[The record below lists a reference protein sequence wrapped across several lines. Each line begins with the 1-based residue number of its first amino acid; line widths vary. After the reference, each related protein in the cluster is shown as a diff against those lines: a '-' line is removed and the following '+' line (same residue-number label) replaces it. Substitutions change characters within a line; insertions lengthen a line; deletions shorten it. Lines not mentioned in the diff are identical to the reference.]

1 MRRYA
6 RSSLP
11 NLDDVASIMASRH
24 YKLVSEHPIEGQFTV
39 SLWQS
44 RSGFALVYG
53 MQLTAPLTYAQAAQE
68 LGECLMHALSCQ
80 GAMSET

>member
-24 YKLVSEHPIEGQFTV
+24 YKKVSEHPIEGQFTV

-44 RSGFALVYG
+44 RSGFAVVYG
-53 MQLTAPLTYAQAAQE
+53 LQLTAILTYAQAAQE

>member
-11 NLDDVASIMASRH
+11 SLDDVTTIMASRH
-24 YKLVSEHPIEGQFTV
+24 YTLAQEFPIDGQFTV

-44 RSGFALVYG
+44 RSGFAVVYG
-53 MQLTAPLTYAQAAQE
+53 MQLTAPLTYSQASQE

-80 GAMSET
+80 GALAEK

>member
-11 NLDDVASIMASRH
+11 NLDDVARIMASRH

>member
-11 NLDDVASIMASRH
+11 SLDDVATIMASRH
-24 YKLVSEHPIEGQFTV
+24 YTLAQEFPIEGQFTV

-44 RSGFALVYG
+44 RSGFAVVYG
-53 MQLTAPLTYAQAAQE
+53 LQLTAPLTYSQATQE

-80 GAMSET
+80 GALAEK

>member
-6 RSSLP
+6 RTSLP
-11 NLDDVASIMASRH
+11 SLEDVAAIMTSRH
-24 YKLVSEHPIEGQFTV
+24 YRMVSEHPIDGQFTV

-44 RSGFALVYG
+44 RSGFAVVYG
-53 MQLTAPLTYAQAAQE
+53 QQLTAPLTYTQAAQE

-80 GAMSET
+80 GAMEQ

>member
-6 RSSLP
+6 RTSLP
-11 NLDDVASIMASRH
+11 SLEDVSTIMASRH
-24 YKLVSEHPIEGQFTV
+24 YKLVSEHPIDGQFTV

-44 RSGFALVYG
+44 RFGFAVVCGL
-53 MQLTAPLTYAQAAQE
+53 QLTAPLTYSQASQE

-80 GAMSET
+80 GAMSES

>member
-11 NLDDVASIMASRH
+11 SLEDVNTIMTSRH
-24 YKLVSEHPIEGQFTV
+24 YTLVSEHPIDGQFTV

-44 RSGFALVYG
+44 RSGFAVVYG
-53 MQLTAPLTYAQAAQE
+53 LQLTAPLTYSQASQE

-80 GAMSET
+80 GALAEK

>member
-11 NLDDVASIMASRH
+11 SLEETSSIMTSRH
-24 YKLVSEHPIEGQFTV
+24 FKLVQEFPVEGQFTV
-39 SLWQS
+39 TLWQN
-44 RSGFALVYG
+44 RSGFAVVYG
-53 MQLTAPLTYAQAAQE
+53 LQLTAPLTYSQATQE

-80 GAMSET
+80 GALTET

>member
-80 GAMSET
+80 GAISET

>member
-6 RSSLP
+6 RTSLP
-11 NLDDVASIMASRH
+11 SLEDVAAIMTSRH
-24 YKLVSEHPIEGQFTV
+24 YRMVSEHPIDGQFTV

-44 RSGFALVYG
+44 RSGFAVVYG
-53 MQLTAPLTYAQAAQE
+53 LQLAAPLTYTQAAQE

-80 GAMSET
+80 GAMEQ

>member
-11 NLDDVASIMASRH
+11 SLEDVSTIMTSRH
-24 YKLVSEHPIEGQFTV
+24 YTLVSEHPIDGQFTV

-44 RSGFALVYG
+44 RSGFAVVYG
-53 MQLTAPLTYAQAAQE
+53 LQLTAPLTYSQATQE

>member
-53 MQLTAPLTYAQAAQE
+53 LQLTATLTYAQAAQE

>member
-11 NLDDVASIMASRH
+11 SLEDVSTIMTSRH
-24 YKLVSEHPIEGQFTV
+24 YTLVSEHPIDGQFTV

-44 RSGFALVYG
+44 RSGFAVVYG
-53 MQLTAPLTYAQAAQE
+53 LQLTAPLTYSQASQE

-80 GAMSET
+80 GALAEK

>member
-11 NLDDVASIMASRH
+11 SLEDVSTIMTSRH
-24 YKLVSEHPIEGQFTV
+24 YTLVSEHPIEGQFTV

-44 RSGFALVYG
+44 RSGFAVVYG
-53 MQLTAPLTYAQAAQE
+53 LQLTAPLTYAQAAQE

>member
-44 RSGFALVYG
+44 RSGFAVVYG
-53 MQLTAPLTYAQAAQE
+53 LQLTAPLTYTQAAQE
-68 LGECLMHALSCQ
+68 LGECLLHALSCQ
-80 GAMSET
+80 GVMSET

>member
-11 NLDDVASIMASRH
+11 NLDDVARIMASRH

-53 MQLTAPLTYAQAAQE
+53 LQLTATLTYAQAAQE

>member
-11 NLDDVASIMASRH
+11 SLDDVATIMVSRH
-24 YKLVSEHPIEGQFTV
+24 YTLVSEHPIDGQFTV

-44 RSGFALVYG
+44 RSGFAVVYG
-53 MQLTAPLTYAQAAQE
+53 LQLTAPLTYSQASQE
-68 LGECLMHALSCQ
+68 LGECLIHALSCQ
-80 GAMSET
+80 GALAEK

>member
-24 YKLVSEHPIEGQFTV
+24 YKLISEHPIEGQFTV

-53 MQLTAPLTYAQAAQE
+53 LQLTAPLTYAQAAQE

>member
-11 NLDDVASIMASRH
+11 SLDDVATIMASRH
-24 YKLVSEHPIEGQFTV
+24 YQLVSEHPIDSQFTV

-44 RSGFALVYG
+44 RSGFAVVYG
-53 MQLTAPLTYAQAAQE
+53 LQLTAPLTYSQASQE

-80 GAMSET
+80 GALAEK

>member
-11 NLDDVASIMASRH
+11 SLDDVATIMASRH
-24 YKLVSEHPIEGQFTV
+24 YKLVQEFPIEGQFTV
-39 SLWQS
+39 SLWQN
-44 RSGFALVYG
+44 RSGFAVVYG
-53 MQLTAPLTYAQAAQE
+53 LQLTAPLTYSQASKE

-80 GAMSET
+80 GALAEK

>member
-11 NLDDVASIMASRH
+11 SLDDVATIMASRH
-24 YKLVSEHPIEGQFTV
+24 YKLVSEHLIDGQFTV

-44 RSGFALVYG
+44 RSGFAVVYG
-53 MQLTAPLTYAQAAQE
+53 LQLTAPLTYSQASQE
-68 LGECLMHALSCQ
+68 LGESLMHALSCQ
-80 GAMSET
+80 GALAES

>member
-11 NLDDVASIMASRH
+11 SLEDVASIMASRH
-24 YKLVSEHPIEGQFTV
+24 YELVQGFPIEGQFTV
-39 SLWQS
+39 SLWQN
-44 RSGFALVYG
+44 RSGFAVVYG
-53 MQLTAPLTYAQAAQE
+53 LQLTAPLTYSQATQE

-80 GAMSET
+80 GALTEK

>member
-11 NLDDVASIMASRH
+11 NLDDVARIMASRH
-24 YKLVSEHPIEGQFTV
+24 YKLVSEHHIEGQFTV
-39 SLWQS
+39 SLWQN
-44 RSGFALVYG
+44 RSGFAVVYG
-53 MQLTAPLTYAQAAQE
+53 LQLTAPLTYAQAAQE

-80 GAMSET
+80 GVISET